1 MRIQVAL
8 ISGIAVLGICT
19 GVARSQAKEETRNV
33 VVNGRRGQV
42 QVLRVNGKEYMDI
55 AAVVNITQGSLA
67 FQSGQM
73 VITVPPSDAGNP
85 APPSTTTSDP
95 NALSREFMKAGIEEM
110 TLLREWASPLAN
122 AIENGFPI
130 NDQWVSGYRAN
141 AGNGLR
147 LASVAVAT
155 PADKNALELLSN
167 EFQFVDQW
175 SKQLL
180 EEHKSM
186 DTAKYTMSKDT
197 LKNEPQSQKIISCGH
212 YLESMLASGTF
223 QDDGSCR

>member
-1 MRIQVAL
+1 MKIQLAL
-8 ISGIAVLGICT
+8 MNGIVFLGVCT
-19 GVARSQAKEETRNV
+19 CVARPQAKEETRNV
-33 VVNGRRGQV
+33 IVNGRSGQV
-42 QVLRVNGKEYMDI
+42 QVLQVNGKEYIDI

-67 FQSGQM
+67 FQRGQM
-73 VITVPPSDAGNP
+73 VITVPSGDAGNP
-85 APPSTTTSDP
+85 ASAPNSDP
-95 NALSREFMKAGIEEM
+95 NALSREFMKAGIEVV

-130 NDQWVSGYRAN
+130 NDQWVSRYRAN

-155 PADKNALELLSN
+155 AADKNALELLSN

-175 SKQLL
+175 SNQLL
-180 EEHKSM
+180 EARKDM
-186 DTAKYTMSKDT
+186 DTAKYAMSKDA

-212 YLESMLASGTF
+212 FLESMLASGTF

>member
-1 MRIQVAL
+1 MKIRAAL
-8 ISGIAVLGICT
+8 IGVVSFLGIFTC
-19 GVARSQAKEETRNV
+19 VAGAQTKEETRNV
-33 VVNGRRGQV
+33 VVNGRSGQV
-42 QVLRVNGKEYMDI
+42 QVLQSNGREYIDI
-55 AAVVNITQGSLA
+55 AAVVHVAQGSIA
-67 FQSGQM
+67 FQNGQM
-73 VITVPPSDAGNP
+73 VITVPSSEAGH
-85 APPSTTTSDP
+85 APSTASSDP

-130 NDQWVSGYRAN
+130 NDQWVSRYRAN

-212 YLESMLASGTF
+212 FLESMLASGTF